1 MSAVEGESGSVP
13 TIALATAALRT
24 KSRQHVWGQHMSRS
38 IEIHPTEAQLRLV
51 YNLIQGQVLSTE
63 DAEFWGLN
71 SSQWTALQRFAN
83 LCGDALGA

>member
-24 KSRQHVWGQHMSRS
+24 KSRQHVWDMSRS